1 MNNMIEQI
9 INLLKGYYGNVVSM
23 DLLKRLYAINNGW
36 IRPSEKYVESIKD
49 TVILE
54 WICQIARYVNDDF
67 INNMNKSAHELLF
80 EYIVKCNNKSIT
92 IVDMIFNGLIPIIRN
107 SNQSYEIMYEM
118 QKIVNNKY
126 TDDDVRA
133 INPKIV
139 IEESSIMKHW
149 NLNDDQRAALLEF
162 CMNNN
167 TDNKRYIYL
176 SFKDIGDIKEGNYT
190 KKVNIRFTDLNDTE
204 NKVFYGIANIKVTK
218 EIIPDYDNGYDTVW
232 TTITPSF

>member
-1 MNNMIEQI
+1 MIEQI
-9 INLLKGYYGNVVSM
+9 INLLKGYYGDVVSM
-23 DLLKRLYAINNGW
+23 DLLKRLYAINKGW
-36 IRPSEKYVESIKD
+36 IKPSEKYVESIKD

-118 QKIVNNKY
+118 QKIVNNRY
-126 TDDDVRA
+126 TDKDVR
-133 INPKIV
+133 IIDSRIV
-139 IEESSIMKHW
+139 IEESSTMKHW
-149 NLNDDQRAALLEF
+149 NLNDDQRVALLEF

-167 TDNKRYIYL
+167 TNNKQYVYL
-176 SFKDIGDIKEGNYT
+176 SFEGIADIQEGNHI
-190 KKVNIRFTDLNDTE
+190 KKINIIFTNLNGKED
-204 NKVFYGIANIKVTK
+204 KVYYGIANIQVTK
-218 EIIPDYDNGYDTVW
+218 EIIPDYDNDNDTVW
-232 TTITPSF
+232 TIITPSF

>member
-1 MNNMIEQI
+1 MLEQI
-9 INLLKGYYGNVVSM
+9 INFLKGYYGDVISM

-36 IRPSEKYVESIKD
+36 IRPSTKYVESIKD

-54 WICQIARYVNDDF
+54 WVCQIARYVNDDF
-67 INNMNKSAHELLF
+67 ANNMNKSAYELLF

-107 SNQSYEIMYEM
+107 SDQRYALMHEM

-126 TDDDVRA
+126 TDDDVRV

-139 IEESSIMKHW
+139 IEESSTMKHW
-149 NLNDDQRAALLEF
+149 KLDDDQRAALLEF

-167 TDNKRYIYL
+167 TDNKRYVYL
-176 SFKDIGDIKEGNYT
+176 SFEGIGDIQEGNYT
-190 KKVNIRFTDLNDTE
+190 KKVNVRFTDLNDTE